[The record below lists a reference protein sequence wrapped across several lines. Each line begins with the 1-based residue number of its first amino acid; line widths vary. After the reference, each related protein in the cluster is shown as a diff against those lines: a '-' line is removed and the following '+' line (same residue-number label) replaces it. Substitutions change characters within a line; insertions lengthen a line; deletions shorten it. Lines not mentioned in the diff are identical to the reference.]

1 MMIIVYLI
9 FNTVILKKFKNTD
22 SKQDDSIDGIN
33 ALIDAS
39 NALAESNEKL
49 TAAYEAMREAYEKYG
64 ETEDDRNRVI
74 GAVMEQS
81 AATLE
86 ILQFAYANSAKLPQ
100 GIKDVINL
108 KYANTL
114 KTLASDEDLIEIV
127 KSVRTKINEGIT
139 PGEERDE

>member
-1 MMIIVYLI
+1 M
-9 FNTVILKKFKNTD
+9 
-22 SKQDDSIDGIN
+22 SIDILQEKIRKMKNPSMVGLDPILE
-33 ALIDAS
+33 LIP
-39 NALAESNEKL
+39 EYVKQ
-49 TAAYEAMREAYEKYG
+49 EAYEKYG